1 MSRFMKLAFVALS
14 TSSLVPVTAFAQT
27 APDAAKPSPTTASER
42 EQPSEIIV
50 TARRRDERLIDV
62 PVAIT
67 AVSGESLSRLQ
78 ATRVS
83 DIATLVPS
91 LVLGRAP
98 SGSAASIFLRGVGS
112 SPLSAG
118 FDQSVSF
125 VIDGVA
131 MSRGREVSLPQFDIQ
146 RIEVLKGPQALF
158 FGKNTTGG
166 LISIVS
172 NNPTAHFEGGLKA
185 GYGFEARDKYVEG
198 YLSGPLAEN
207 LRMRVAGRYG
217 KSEGAFTNTAAD
229 SYTNYFPGQFR
240 TRNSKRRGGG
250 ETYGVRAT
258 ADLDVSPNFTLQ
270 LKGGA
275 NSVRDG
281 GATDLIER
289 ICGGGRT
296 VPATALG
303 RPPSPNA
310 DCTVNGRSD
319 QSAIPIDVAQANYR
333 YAGDGHMYAD
343 FKSQYGVLTGKL
355 TSDPFDVTSITGY
368 YHFRQVD
375 LNNVAGEGYPSSFT
389 QFAGFNQ
396 FSQELRFQSKFKG
409 PLNVLFGGYYAHG
422 KFVFNTDTY
431 IFILPKDPVT
441 NTFTSFKRDNGF
453 SSDSMSLFAEGTL
466 SVTPQLEIAAGARY
480 SLESRDSFQL
490 SRPADSL
497 SPLNNPSVPGI
508 MLKDRYRD
516 DNISPQA
523 TIRFKPTPDT
533 TFYAAYKQGF
543 KAGGFN
549 ISQGI
554 SNTKPIAAQVAAGRY
569 KSETAKGGEL
579 GLRTLL
585 LDRHLSFNVTA
596 YSYTYSD
603 LQVQFFDA
611 VTISQVAGNA
621 GKLKTQGVE
630 ADFNLRVPEAEGLSF
645 HGAAAFNDAKFHNY
659 LGQCFAGQTIAQG
672 CNQRLVNGVFR
683 AQDYEGRTP
692 PKAPRFS
699 GRLGAA
705 YEAPLTASGISLR
718 LSGDVGY
725 NSSYNYSDALRPDAV
740 QKGYTKFDAGIALS
754 GPDHVWTVSLIGRNL
769 TNKLVVSTANDIPF
783 TGGTG
788 TGTAGPGVVSDM
800 SGIVDNHR
808 EVFLEAAFKF

>member
-1 MSRFMKLAFVALS
+1 MSRFLKCALVVLS
-14 TSSLVPVTAFAQT
+14 TSSLVSVSSWAQA
-27 APDAAKPSPTTASER
+27 APEAPNPTQATGPAD
-42 EQPSEIIV
+42 PDEIIV
-50 TARRRDERLIDV
+50 SARRRDERLIDA

-67 AVSGESLSRLQ
+67 AVSGETLSRLQ

-98 SGSAASIFLRGVGS
+98 SGSAASIYLRGVGS

-131 MSRGREVSLPQFDIQ
+131 MSRGREVSLPQFDVQ

-172 NNPTAHFEGGLKA
+172 NNPTADFEGGLKA

-198 YLSGPLAEN
+198 YLSGPLAEG
-207 LRMRVAGRYG
+207 LRVRVAGRYG
-217 KSEGAFTNTAAD
+217 KSDGAFVNTAAD
-229 SYTNYFPGQFR
+229 TFTNYLPGQVR
-240 TRNSKRRGGG
+240 TRNSDRRGGG

-258 ADLDVSPNFTLQ
+258 ADLDVSSNFSLQ

-289 ICGGGRT
+289 ICGGGRK
-296 VPATALG
+296 VPATANG

-310 DCTVNGRSD
+310 DCMVDGRSD
-319 QSAIPIDVAQANYR
+319 QSAIPIQVAQANYR

-368 YHFRQVD
+368 YHFVQRD

-389 QFAGFNQ
+389 QLAAFNQ
-396 FSQELRFQSKFKG
+396 LSEEIRFQSKFKG
-409 PLNVLFGGYYAHG
+409 PFNVLFGGYYAHG
-422 KFVFNTDTY
+422 KFILNTDTY
-431 IFILPKDPVT
+431 IFILPLDPVT
-441 NTFTSFKRDNGF
+441 NTYTSFKRDNGF
-453 SSDSMSLFAEGTL
+453 ITDSMSLFSEGTL
-466 SVTPQLEIAAGARY
+466 NVTPQLEIAAGARY

-490 SRPADSL
+490 SLPANSL

-508 MLKDRYRD
+508 FLQDRYRD
-516 DNISPQA
+516 HNLSPQA
-523 TIRFKPTPDT
+523 TIRYKPTSDT

-554 SNTKPIAAQVAAGRY
+554 SNTKPIAAQVAAGQY
-569 KSETAKGGEL
+569 KAETAKGGEI
-579 GLRTLL
+579 GLRTLRL
-585 LDRHLSFNVTA
+585 NRHLSFNLTA
-596 YSYTYSD
+596 YSYTYSN

-621 GKLKTQGVE
+621 GELKTQGVE
-630 ADFNLRVPEAEGLSF
+630 GDFNLRVPGAGGLSF
-645 HGAAAFNDAKFHNY
+645 HGAAAYNDAKFHNY
-659 LGQCFAGQTIAQG
+659 LGQCYAGQTIAQG
-672 CNQRLVNGVFR
+672 CNQRLVAGVFR

-692 PKAPRFS
+692 PKAPKIS

-705 YEAPLTASGISLR
+705 YETPLTSSGISLR
-718 LSGDVGY
+718 LSGDVSY
-725 NSSYNYSDALRPDAV
+725 TSSYNFSDALRSDAV
-740 QKGYTKFDAGIALS
+740 QAGYTKFDAGIALS
-754 GPDHVWTVSLIGRNL
+754 GPKNAWTLSLIGRNL
-769 TNKLVVSTANDIPF
+769 SNRLVVSTANDIPF

-788 TGTAGPGVVSDM
+788 TGTAGPGVVSDQ
-800 SGIVDNHR
+800 SAIVDNHR
-808 EVFLEAAFKF
+808 EIFLEAAIKF